1 VVRQYAPVSPALLDR
16 HKVLQ
21 ILINLL
27 RNAKQALRDADRND
41 KQVILTITTTGE
53 GRVRLAITDNGI
65 GINQEN
71 LAKIFRHGFT
81 TKKDGHGFGLHSG
94 ALAAQE
100 MQGSLTAHS
109 NGPGTG
115 ATFSLELPVCVSQLA
130 A

>member
-1 VVRQYAPVSPALLDR
+1 MRQYAPVSPALLDR